1 MFFDTLYI
9 EIVHR
14 AFEPLEIEFVAYTA
28 EGHGFAAVEN
38 IDGVDGEFL
47 VGERLTAGAADRD
60 IKVKFS
66 GAVDFEESIALCKG
80 FTCQLNIKCPS
91 RILKSGRA
99 RQSACAMKP
108 LRRMR
113 WQRIK
118 PRMSRSCGG

>member
-1 MFFDTLYI
+1 MFFDTLDI

-28 EGHGFAAVEN
+28 EDHGFAAVEN

-80 FTCQLNIKCPS
+80 FTCQLNIRCPS
-91 RILKSGRA
+91 RNLKFGRV
-99 RQSACAMKP
+99 RQSACAMKL
-108 LRRMR
+108 LRRIR

-118 PRMSRSCGG
+118 PRMSRSCGD